1 MELESLHSGQNRDQT
16 GERQNLKKIYV
27 GCRARSLAR
36 HKPAMRI
43 LVFWFW
49 LSGFLVLVF
58 TSSISGFYLV
68 QFWFL
73 LPSNFRVSGFYCWKK
88 MGERVQINRVMDAQ
102 CRSQRHNT
110 RQFT

>member
-49 LSGFLVLVF
+49 FLPLAFLVF
-58 TSSISGFYLV
+58 TSCNSGFY
-68 QFWFL
+68 
-73 LPSNFRVSGFYCWKK
+73 FRVILGFLVFTVGKK
-88 MGERVQINRVMDAQ
+88 WGKEFKSCDECAMQI
-102 CRSQRHNT
+102 T
-110 RQFT
+110 ET

>member
-49 LSGFLVLVF
+49 FSGFLVFWFWFLPLAFLVF
-58 TSSISGFYLV
+58 TSCNSGFY
-68 QFWFL
+68 
-73 LPSNFRVSGFYCWKK
+73 FRVILGFLVFTVGKNWGKEFKSCDECA
-88 MGERVQINRVMDAQ
+88 MQI
-102 CRSQRHNT
+102 T
-110 RQFT
+110 ET